1 MAMAGKIAELPK
13 GTRIT
18 DYISLGV
25 IAEKIPLSKVQE
37 VLAATGRGSI
47 RERDLPAHVMVY
59 YVVALALYMQS
70 AYTEVLRCLFEGL
83 AWLFGTDRTRGSRYR
98 GWRLV
103 SLDGTTLDVAD
114 TASNAAAFGYPS
126 GRLGD
131 GSYPQ
136 LRLVSLVESGTHVL
150 FRASF
155 GGFRTGET
163 VLARD
168 SLCGLKAGMV
178 CVGDRNFFGYE
189 LWRGGGGG
197 RGGFA
202 WGGGEKN
209 GAG

>member
-47 RERDLPAHVMVY
+47 RERALPAHVMVY

-83 AWLFGTDRTRGSRYR
+83 AWLFGPEVTVHVAAKSGIAQARTRGSRYR

-136 LRLVSLVESGTHVL
+136 LRMVSLVESGTHVL

-155 GGFRTGET
+155 DGFR
-163 VLARD
+163 
-168 SLCGLKAGMV
+168 AG
-178 CVGDRNFFGYE
+178 G
-189 LWRGGGGG
+189 
-197 RGGFA
+197 
-202 WGGGEKN
+202 
-209 GAG
+209 